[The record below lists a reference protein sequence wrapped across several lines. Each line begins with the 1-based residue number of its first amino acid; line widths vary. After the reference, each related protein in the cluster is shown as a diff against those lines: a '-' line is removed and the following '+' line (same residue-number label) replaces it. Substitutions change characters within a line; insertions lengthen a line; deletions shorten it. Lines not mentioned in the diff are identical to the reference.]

1 MLKAISIYLSANDI
15 TSAILN
21 QPCRLKCV
29 ITKVLEGLSHAG
41 LTDPSNQERGMLCL
55 LLCYISQTM
64 AYVLGVQM
72 LATNLNMR
80 KGLVV
85 VVVMSGL

>member
-15 TSAILN
+15 TSAVLN
-21 QPCRLKCV
+21 QPCGLKCV
-29 ITKVLEGLSHAG
+29 ITKALEGLSHAG
-41 LTDPSNQERGMLCL
+41 LTDPSNQEQGLCL
-55 LLCYISQTM
+55 HLCYISQTM

-72 LATNLNMR
+72 IAMNLSMR
-80 KGLVV
+80 KALVV